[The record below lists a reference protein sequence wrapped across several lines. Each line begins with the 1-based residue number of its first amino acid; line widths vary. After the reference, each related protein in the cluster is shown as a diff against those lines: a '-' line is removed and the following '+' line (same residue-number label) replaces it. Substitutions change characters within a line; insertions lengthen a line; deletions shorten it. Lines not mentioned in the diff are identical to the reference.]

1 MSTRNKPL
9 KGNLEDLK
17 RLHQQARE
25 RDEQLLARQRLA
37 ARQTAAAA
45 PSRAAD
51 SRAADRATAAAQAA
65 ARQAARPAVQP
76 AAPGAKPEPAAE
88 TYRPQA
94 GEDDFTLLLRSMAG
108 VTPIRQGRDVNT
120 RVYRAAPS
128 DEQLRKRQAAAGVT
142 TLEEAHIPAPAV
154 SDEYIAARL
163 IENGTAYLRA
173 GMAPDTIKRLRRG
186 KWPFRAEIDLHGMT
200 VDNARQALLPFLAQS
215 RIQGHRGVRVIHGKG
230 LGSPEQ
236 QPVLRE
242 KVKTW
247 LVQYPDV
254 QAFAQ
259 GREADGGAGAV
270 LVLLSSLDGTHDD
283 D

>member
-1 MSTRNKPL
+1 MSARDKPL
-9 KGNLEDLK
+9 KGGLEDLK

-25 RDEQLLARQRLA
+25 RDEQQLARQRLA
-37 ARQTAAAA
+37 ARQLAAA
-45 PSRAAD
+45 PAAPGG
-51 SRAADRATAAAQAA
+51 RAADRATAAAQAA
-65 ARQAARPAVQP
+65 ARQTARPTSGSP
-76 AAPGAKPEPAAE
+76 SAAPGAKPDAAAE
-88 TYRPQA
+88 FYRPL
-94 GEDDFTLLLRSMAG
+94 GDEDDGTLLLRSMAG
-108 VTPIRQGRDVNT
+108 VMPIRQGHDVNT
-120 RVYRAAPS
+120 RVYRSAPS
-128 DEQLRKRQAAAGVT
+128 DEQLRKRQAAAGVA

-173 GMAPDTIKRLRRG
+173 GMAPDTVKRLRRG

-200 VDNARQALLPFLAQS
+200 VDAARAALIPFLASS
-215 RIQGHRGVRVIHGKG
+215 RAQGHRGVRVIHGKG

-247 LVQYPDV
+247 LVQYPEV

-270 LVLLSSLDGTHDD
+270 LVLLAGMDGSDD
-283 D
+283 

>member
-9 KGNLEDLK
+9 KGGLEDLK

-25 RDEQLLARQRLA
+25 RDEQQLARQRLA
-37 ARQTAAAA
+37 ARQAAASAVSAAA
-45 PSRAAD
+45 PAG
-51 SRAADRATAAAQAA
+51 RAADRATAAAQAA
-65 ARQAARPAVQP
+65 ARLAPKP
-76 AAPGAKPEPAAE
+76 AATPALAGEKPESGPDF
-88 TYRPQA
+88 YRPL
-94 GEDDFTLLLRSMAG
+94 GNEDDATLLLRSLAG
-108 VTPIRQGRDVNT
+108 VMPIRQGHDVNT
-120 RVYRAAPS
+120 KVYRSAPS
-128 DEQLRKRQAAAGVT
+128 DEQLRKRQAAAGVA

-186 KWPFRAEIDLHGMT
+186 KWPFRTEIDLHGMT
-200 VDNARQALLPFLAQS
+200 VDAARAALLPFLAAS
-215 RIQGHRGVRVIHGKG
+215 RAQGHRGVRVIHGKG

-270 LVLLSSLDGTHDD
+270 LVLLAGLDGSDD
-283 D
+283 